1 MKIGIDRIIG
11 GEIAVLDDGAS
22 VGKIHKFLGV
32 HEIGLRRS
40 VKCVSVNVGIA
51 TVNRDVIPG
60 DRDTILV
67 AGFAA
72 GSDLD
77 RLVFWRFDINR
88 AATPSSRKK
97 KEKKDRCP
105 RSHGAPARYRRAKVL
120 QRRKGPS
127 RTGLYALPGKA
138 ERSRPRRVS
147 PPVCWL
153 RPQASTNACELTG
166 GFDDPGSVPVSKAF
180 AAVMSCQKMEAPT
193 LSPSA
198 IFGE

>member
-1 MKIGIDRIIG
+1 M
-11 GEIAVLDDGAS
+11 
-22 VGKIHKFLGV
+22 
-32 HEIGLRRS
+32 
-40 VKCVSVNVGIA
+40 
-51 TVNRDVIPG
+51 NRDIISG
-60 DRDTILV
+60 DGDTVLV
-67 AGFAA
+67 ASFAG

-77 RLVFWRFDINR
+77 RLVFWRLDING
-88 AATPSSRKK
+88 AAPGSRKK
-97 KEKKDRCP
+97 KQKKDRCP
-105 RSHGAPARYRRAKVL
+105 RSHGAPRRYRRAKVL

-127 RTGLYALPGKA
+127 RTGVYALPGKA

-180 AAVMSCQKMEAPT
+180 AAVMSCQKTEAPT